1 MWDRI
6 LAVKQLAIQAVRELC
21 SQPDTDA
28 VLLISISNAFNS
40 LYYYTALQELY
51 QPFSVPL
58 INTYCH
64 SNDLFVDGESILST
78 EGTTQGEIGMPMYE
92 LGILPLITKLDIHAV
107 H

>member
-1 MWDRI
+1 
-6 LAVKQLAIQAVRELC
+6 
-21 SQPDTDA
+21 
-28 VLLISISNAFNS
+28 
-40 LYYYTALQELY
+40 
-51 QPFSVPL
+51 VPL